1 MDLQLIRS
9 SFKAAVMAMLM
20 LGTTFGI
27 TYGNQAWAWGAN
39 GHRIIGAIAEQHLTP
54 EAKAQVMAILQ
65 GQSLARASTW
75 ADEMRSAPG
84 PFWQR
89 QSSRWHYINIDSQHE
104 FLNTEHRAHI
114 DKTDIKDAYSAI
126 LSAMSAL
133 SKADTS
139 ATDKQFYLRFLIH
152 LIGDIHQPLHV
163 GRSADRGGNRINVE
177 FFSQVTNLHRLWDTQ
192 LIAHQQLSYSE
203 YKDFICCT
211 QTQVAQNQ
219 TVDVKGWLLESHH
232 LANKIYSHSDERLGY
247 EYVYQ
252 YQTMMEQQLRRGG
265 LRLAALLNHLYQ
277 GTAA

>member
-1 MDLQLIRS
+1 MDLQLIRR
-9 SFKAAVMAMLM
+9 SFKAALIAVLM
-20 LGTTFGI
+20 MGTTFGI
-27 TYGNQAWAWGAN
+27 SFSNQAWAWGAN
-39 GHRIIGAIAEQHLTP
+39 GHRIIGAIAEQHLSA
-54 EAKAQVMAILQ
+54 EAKAEVMAILE

-84 PFWQR
+84 QFWQR
-89 QSSRWHYINIDSQHE
+89 QSSRWHFINIDSQQA
-104 FLNTEHRAHI
+104 FLNTEHQAHS
-114 DKTDIKDAYSAI
+114 DKADIKDAYSAI
-126 LSAMSAL
+126 LTAISAL

-139 ATDKQFYLRFLIH
+139 AADKQFYLRFLIH

-211 QTQVAQNQ
+211 QSQVTQNKN
-219 TVDVKGWLLESHH
+219 VDVKAWLLESHQ
-232 LANKIYSHSDERLGY
+232 LATSIYAQGNEQLGY

-252 YQTMMEQQLRRGG
+252 YQAIVEQQLRRGG
-265 LRLAALLNHLYQ
+265 LRLAALLNQLYQ